1 MLLLKKLP
9 NITKALLLSIS
20 AIVGVLFFTGSSSN
34 ITIKNAVYSEPVYTD
49 LIIIWT
55 YILVALAITIT
66 LSFLI
71 YKFIKSAI
79 ENPKKALIPIGIIIG
94 SGVLLVIAYALG
106 DGTPLNITGYDGNEN
121 VEFWLKTTDMLLYTC
136 YFLIS
141 LSGLLIIFSG
151 ISKFFK

>member
-1 MLLLKKLP
+1 MLLFKKLP

-20 AIVGVLFFTGSSSN
+20 AIVGILFFTGNSN
-34 ITIKNAVYSEPVYTD
+34 DTTIRNAVYSEPLYTN

-71 YKFIKSAI
+71 YKFTKSAI
-79 ENPKKALIPIGIIIG
+79 ENPKKALMPIGIIIG

>member
-20 AIVGVLFFTGSSSN
+20 AIVGILFFTGNSN
-34 ITIKNAVYSEPVYTD
+34 DTTIRNAVYSEPLYTN

-71 YKFIKSAI
+71 YKFTKSAI
-79 ENPKKALIPIGIIIG
+79 ENPKKALMPIGIIIG